1 VISVVIPFF
10 NAKPF
15 ILDSVESASI
25 HEIVSEI
32 VVVYDGCPNIT
43 FDDLK
48 MLLHGFDK
56 VNIIHHHNLKN
67 YGSGASRNLGI
78 QEASNEWIAFLDAD
92 DYYLRNRFDSF
103 IKGFSNGLVFDGM
116 YEAAGY
122 EGNNKLYTVL
132 KDLMPSS
139 LLHYLIRG
147 TYGHFC
153 TNGIIIKREICLKAG
168 MFNEDLR
175 LHQDSEF
182 WLRLAYY
189 GELVS
194 GNICNSV
201 AIIRIHD
208 NNRIWKGTTNASRL
222 KQWKITWSW
231 AWSRPVGFIN
241 KLLILRKLVIYKIG
255 SLNE

>member
-78 QEASNEWIAFLDAD
+78 QEI
-92 DYYLRNRFDSF
+92 
-103 IKGFSNGLVFDGM
+103 
-116 YEAAGY
+116 
-122 EGNNKLYTVL
+122 
-132 KDLMPSS
+132 
-139 LLHYLIRG
+139 
-147 TYGHFC
+147 
-153 TNGIIIKREICLKAG
+153 
-168 MFNEDLR
+168 
-175 LHQDSEF
+175 
-182 WLRLAYY
+182 
-189 GELVS
+189 
-194 GNICNSV
+194 
-201 AIIRIHD
+201 
-208 NNRIWKGTTNASRL
+208 
-222 KQWKITWSW
+222 
-231 AWSRPVGFIN
+231 
-241 KLLILRKLVIYKIG
+241 
-255 SLNE
+255 